1 MTEPPREPDDYD
13 GHRAFRGI
21 IIGTIVSV
29 PMWAVILWLI
39 FR

>member
-1 MTEPPREPDDYD
+1 MNDDYN
-13 GHRAFRGI
+13 GHNAFRGF
-21 IIGTIVSV
+21 IIGTIASL